1 MDGPGDG
8 HCTTLDEPGFRVP
21 DGIAS
26 GMLHAAPFGVLC
38 YRLAGGSLVLA
49 GGNPAAERILG
60 LSLSGRMGE
69 RIEEVFPGL
78 IGTDAP
84 ERFRAVA
91 QGGEPLRFER
101 ISYADGRVFGAYDY
115 GAYQA
120 GPGLVAVVF
129 EEITQRKLDEIALY
143 ESRELYAR
151 LFEDSHLAALLV
163 NPADGRITD
172 ANAAAA
178 AFYGYPREVLQRM
191 RVADLDT
198 DPPDVVGRRMR
209 EIVQK
214 RQSRLELRHRLASGE
229 TSEVEVFSGPIV
241 LGGELR
247 MLSFVHDIAERRRM
261 EDDLATLLKEKEL
274 LLREM
279 HHRVANNLQLLSSL
293 VRLQSLSTNEPVAQ
307 KALGVVDSRLSTIA
321 AAHGALR
328 GRDGE
333 STARLDDYAT
343 MVVRPLV
350 LLGEQKGI
358 AVVLEAPK
366 TSVGPELATPLG
378 LILNELVTNSL
389 KHAFGETRGGE
400 IRVRL
405 ACDEQTLSLEV
416 SDNGLGI
423 RGGVGNGAGNGTGMD
438 IVQALAR
445 QIGGTVETQSGS
457 GGVSVRMVC
466 PLSTSVDCKP
476 SEAG

>member
-1 MDGPGDG
+1 MNGPGDG
-8 HCTTLDEPGFRVP
+8 PRAALDDPGLRVP
-21 DGIAS
+21 DEAAS
-26 GMLHAAPFGVLC
+26 RMLDAAPFGVLC
-38 YRLAGGSLVLA
+38 YRLEGDDLLLA

-60 LSLSGRMGE
+60 LSLFGRVGE

-78 IGTDAP
+78 AGTDVP

-91 QGGEPLRFER
+91 RDGESLRIER
-101 ISYADGRVFGAYDY
+101 ISYADGRVSGAYDF

-120 GPGLVAVVF
+120 GPGLVVVAF
-129 EEITQRKLDEIALY
+129 EDITQRKLDEIALY

-178 AFYGYPREVLQRM
+178 VFYGYPREVLQRM
-191 RVADLDT
+191 RVADLDI

-214 RQSRLELRHRLASGE
+214 RQSRMEFRHRLASGE
-229 TSEVEVFSGPIV
+229 TRGVEVFSGPIT

-247 MLSFVHDIAERRRM
+247 LLSFVHDVTERRRM
-261 EDDLATLLKEKEL
+261 EGDLAKLLKEKEL

-279 HHRVANNLQLLSSL
+279 HHRMANNLQLLSSL
-293 VRLQSLSTNEPVAQ
+293 VRLQVLSTSDPAAQ
-307 KALGVVDSRLSTIA
+307 KALGVVDSRLGTIA
-321 AAHGALR
+321 TAHGALR
-328 GRDGE
+328 GRGDE
-333 STARLDDYAT
+333 ATARLDDYAA

-358 AVVLEAPK
+358 TVAIEAPK
-366 TSVGPELATPLG
+366 VNVGPELATPLG

-389 KHAFGETRGGE
+389 KHAFDKEGGGK
-400 IRVRL
+400 IRVRVF
-405 ACDEQTLSLEV
+405 CDERTLNLEV
-416 SDNGLGI
+416 SDNGRGI
-423 RGGVGNGAGNGTGMD
+423 RGGAGNGTGNGTGLD

-445 QIGGTVETQSGS
+445 QIGGSVETQSS
-457 GGVSVRMVC
+457 PGGVSVRMSC
-466 PLSTSVDCKP
+466 PLPKSVECATP
-476 SEAG
+476 EAG